1 MKVMEHQEDNTNRH
15 STFANE
21 ETLETKDKSLKNRK
35 NQSLTRRIKDKLVKG
50 QKKNPVSENSEYLIA
65 KRNLRNNKSD

>member
-1 MKVMEHQEDNTNRH
+1 MLAIWPLMEEEKQEVNNMKAMEHQDDNTNRL

-35 NQSLTRRIKDKLVKG
+35 NQSLTRRIKDKLMKG
-50 QKKNPVSENSEYLIA
+50 
-65 KRNLRNNKSD
+65 